1 MIYFTTNLD
10 QPCAHCTT
18 CWNSLYISVNNKAIN
33 TIMGIAVVLYIDWI
47 LFFDL
52 IFN

>member
-18 CWNSLYISVNNKAIN
+18 C
-33 TIMGIAVVLYIDWI
+33 
-47 LFFDL
+47 
-52 IFN
+52 